1 MEEQGMKKKSGFPVG
16 RAILC
21 GVLAL
26 FIIAA
31 NVAVNFFAGYFDKM
45 YTVYEAEASEVNHVS
60 YEEAMAHGQ
69 QVTADILREGS
80 VLLKNENNTLP
91 LANTTKVNLFGWRST
106 KMVFGGAGSGFVD
119 DTTALSLE
127 DALKEQGI
135 EANPALLKLY
145 TDYSTAALIIVA
157 VAIAVKLILGRFV
170 KKTGEKVDSDSLIA
184 SGADATMDAA
194 ISTTTLVAAIIYLTT
209 HVSLEA
215 WLGAIISI
223 VIIKSGYEMLQEVRK
238 EYKLPVL
245 MMSAKTDD
253 ASKILGL
260 EVGADDF
267 IDKPFSFPVL
277 SSKIKALIRRSYD
290 MTGSKE
296 IVTYKDISINTKE
309 RIVTKG
315 GKPVNITG
323 KEYDILLYFMEH
335 PEEVIKKEKLFN
347 EVWGVDCF
355 SEMSTMNVYIRWLRE
370 KLEEDPKNPQYI
382 RY

>member
-1 MEEQGMKKKSGFPVG
+1 MTG
-16 RAILC
+16 
-21 GVLAL
+21 
-26 FIIAA
+26 
-31 NVAVNFFAGYFDKM
+31 N
-45 YTVYEAEASEVNHVS
+45 
-60 YEEAMAHGQ
+60 
-69 QVTADILREGS
+69 
-80 VLLKNENNTLP
+80 LLK
-91 LANTTKVNLFGWRST
+91 WRLQRFM
-106 KMVFGGAGSGFVD
+106 KDV
-119 DTTALSLE
+119 LIIE
-127 DALKEQGI
+127 DNKELG
-135 EANPALLKLY
+135 
-145 TDYSTAALIIVA
+145 ALIRDFLTNDGYDVEWMESA
-157 VAIAVKLILGRFV
+157 EEGLEYV
-170 KKTGEKVDSDSLIA
+170 KKAAFKMLLLDLMLPG
-184 SGADATMDAA
+184 MD
-194 ISTTTLVAAIIYLTT
+194 
-209 HVSLEA
+209 
-215 WLGAIISI
+215 
-223 VIIKSGYEMLQEVRK
+223 GYEMLQEVRK

-315 GKPVNITG
+315 GIPVNITG

-370 KLEEDPKNPQYI
+370 KLEEDPKNPDYI
-382 RY
+382 RTVWKVGYCFGGEK

>member
-1 MEEQGMKKKSGFPVG
+1 MKD
-16 RAILC
+16 
-21 GVLAL
+21 VL
-26 FIIAA
+26 II
-31 NVAVNFFAGYFDKM
+31 
-45 YTVYEAEASEVNHVS
+45 
-60 YEEAMAHGQ
+60 
-69 QVTADILREGS
+69 
-80 VLLKNENNTLP
+80 
-91 LANTTKVNLFGWRST
+91 
-106 KMVFGGAGSGFVD
+106 
-119 DTTALSLE
+119 E
-127 DALKEQGI
+127 DNKELG
-135 EANPALLKLY
+135 
-145 TDYSTAALIIVA
+145 ALIRDFLTNDGYDVEWMESA
-157 VAIAVKLILGRFV
+157 EEGLEYV
-170 KKTGEKVDSDSLIA
+170 KKAAFKMLLLDLMLPG
-184 SGADATMDAA
+184 MD
-194 ISTTTLVAAIIYLTT
+194 
-209 HVSLEA
+209 
-215 WLGAIISI
+215 
-223 VIIKSGYEMLQEVRK
+223 GYEMLQEVRK

-290 MTGSKE
+290 MTGSME

-370 KLEEDPKNPQYI
+370 KLEEDPKNPDYI
-382 RY
+382 RTVWKVGYCFGGEK